1 MMGLFSPP
9 AVILL
14 LGAESTPV
22 ISTAAVGQSADRV
35 SRVTCWAARAVNRDT
50 VICGLLAKASCSASL
65 IDRALGALGVGEV
78 GAVCCAPVVAG
89 EAGASCGT
97 GACGSASTEDGTS
110 PSRTRAGVSNSTFV
124 CAPAGTR
131 HRSTNQARFFIR
143 QVSPKGIFL
152 VCDGTRGTRQEPG
165 KP

>member
-22 ISTAAVGQSADRV
+22 MSTPAVGQSADRV
-35 SRVTCWAARAVNRDT
+35 SRVTCSAARAVSRDT

-65 IDRALGALGVGEV
+65 IDRALGEPAVDGVD
-78 GAVCCAPVVAG
+78 AVCCVLKVER
-89 EAGASCGT
+89 EAGGSWGT
-97 GACGSASTEDGTS
+97 GACGNASREDGTA
-110 PSRTRAGVSNSTFV
+110 PRRTRDGVSNSRFV
-124 CAPAGTR
+124 CAPAGTK

-143 QVSPKGIFL
+143 QASPRRIFL
-152 VCDGTRGTRQEPG
+152 PCDGTRGTRQEPS